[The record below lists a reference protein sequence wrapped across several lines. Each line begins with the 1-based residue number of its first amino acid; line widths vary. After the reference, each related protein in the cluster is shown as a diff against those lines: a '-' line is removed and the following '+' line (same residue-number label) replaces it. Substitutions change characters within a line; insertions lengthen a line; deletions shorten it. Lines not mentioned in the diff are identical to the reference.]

1 MPSPLFLVPLVA
13 HGFCF
18 SLLWEM
24 LLKETFHETP
34 KPAKK
39 VPHEDESPKKKAAS
53 PASTIKA
60 SSDIT
65 EPAASF
71 LKWVSS

>member
-1 MPSPLFLVPLVA
+1 
-13 HGFCF
+13 
-18 SLLWEM
+18 M